1 VQTPRKAPYQGRKGI
16 TTMIEATL
24 NKLAGHILGMDEASL
39 VSLWEKYKTRT
50 ENFEISR
57 EWEEAVIIFF
67 IINAVRAKNQ
77 MFNEQIQKRNQP
89 QPEPGQAPR
98 RPRGKPDLRRVK

>member
-1 VQTPRKAPYQGRKGI
+1 
-16 TTMIEATL
+16 MIEATL
-24 NKLAGHILGMDEASL
+24 NKLAEHILGLDEASL
-39 VSLWEKYKTRT
+39 VSLWEKYKART

-57 EWEEAVIIFF
+57 EWEKAVIIFF

-77 MFNEQIQKRNQP
+77 MFNEQIQKRQQP
-89 QPEPGQAPR
+89 QPEPGQAAG

>member
-1 VQTPRKAPYQGRKGI
+1 
-16 TTMIEATL
+16 MIESTL
-24 NKLAGHILGMDEASL
+24 NKLAEHILGLDEASL

-57 EWEEAVIIFF
+57 EWEKSVIVFF

-77 MFNEQIQKRNQP
+77 MFNEQIQKRQQP
-89 QPEPGQAPR
+89 QAEPERTAA
-98 RPRGKPDLRRVK
+98 RPRGKPDLKRVK